1 MSVTK
6 CAMGD
11 TAKAVSA
18 DTAAALPGPSD
29 ISCQEPLNNAVLRL
43 CSWLFTERWGRADPF
58 SAPFLMGVHFPN
70 CTNSSCVRWLES
82 QSREDAACDQNLQW
96 KQIRSL
102 GQILWKSVSGRL
114 QNKGV
119 TTMSWNGYRRHQLL
133 PSMWMKQGTTKI
145 CLKELESAANINKI
159 KYQGL
164 NTVAASTA
172 FLPSPSYLII
182 VYSLSHV
189 QLFAT
194 PWPAAH
200 QASLSLT
207 NCQS

>member
-1 MSVTK
+1 MLLAVHWEMGEGRSILSTIFNGRSFPQLHQQQLCEMTGVTE
-6 CAMGD
+6 
-11 TAKAVSA
+11 
-18 DTAAALPGPSD
+18 
-29 ISCQEPLNNAVLRL
+29 QR
-43 CSWLFTERWGRADPF
+43 R
-58 SAPFLMGVHFPN
+58 
-70 CTNSSCVRWLES
+70 
-82 QSREDAACDQNLQW
+82 
-96 KQIRSL
+96 RSL
-102 GQILWKSVSGRL
+102 WPKPAVKADQVFRPERRRKKSVSGRL

-145 CLKELESAANINKI
+145 CLKEQLESAANINKI

-172 FLPSPSYLII
+172 FLPSPFYLII